1 MITTKQRAYLRS
13 LSHGLDAIF
22 QVGKGGINENMIK
35 QVSEAL
41 EARELVKVSVL
52 RSAPID
58 AYDACDQV
66 AQATGADIVSTVGGK
81 FVLYR
86 ESKSKKQIYL
96 HD

>member
-13 LSHGLDAIF
+13 LSHDLDAIF
-22 QVGKGGINENMIK
+22 QVGKGGINDNMIK

-52 RSAPID
+52 RGAPVD
-58 AYDACDQV
+58 AYEACNQV
-66 AQATGADIVSTVGGK
+66 AAAAGAEIVSTVGSK